1 MNEVKIPKSPSPSP
15 SPSQFWKISDR
26 PRNLISASKG
36 REIERGRER
45 GKKERSYVASAG
57 VTGICKLGSA
67 ADLATQSEV
76 YKDEGDGGNEGDER
90 QRLRQGQTDRQT
102 DRLRGFFPGEERER
116 LVSCGRKGGEQLSRL
131 IIGPYVSFMEWDK
144 TKKPRSAW

>member
-1 MNEVKIPKSPSPSP
+1 MLSSSCTVRNCNWRTVTARMNEVKIPKSPSP

-102 DRLRGFFPGEERER
+102 TRIFSR
-116 LVSCGRKGGEQLSRL
+116 GGE
-131 IIGPYVSFMEWDK
+131 GA
-144 TKKPRSAW
+144 PRFVREKGRRAVIPAYNRPLC